1 MNAERGNTPVY
12 GVLGSG
18 RLARHLDHYFRNEGL
33 DVRRWART
41 ADAQANTRDPARHPD
56 ADERLRAAMAPCS
69 HVLVLLSDDAIAPF
83 VERHAF
89 LRDKI
94 LIHCSGAQSISGLN
108 GAHPLMTF
116 GPRLYDPER
125 YRAVPF
131 VTDAEGLSFP
141 DLFPRLA
148 NPHYTLPA
156 DKKALYHAYCV
167 VSGNF
172 TGLLWERVFAEFEQ
186 RLGLP
191 KEVLLPY
198 MEQVF
203 ANLAAA
209 DGVVT
214 GPLVRRDMKTIE
226 RNLAALKGNELKG
239 VYEAFL
245 RLAGIE
251 GELRELRGRNT

>member
-1 MNAERGNTPVY
+1 MNAERGNMPVY
-12 GVLGSG
+12 GLLGSG
-18 RLARHLDHYFRNEGL
+18 RLARHLAHYFQAEGL
-33 DVRRWART
+33 KVRRWARRPE
-41 ADAQANTRDPARHPD
+41 AHANTIDPAVHPD
-56 ADERLRAAMAPCS
+56 AEERLRATVAPCS
-69 HVLVLLSDDAIAPF
+69 HVLVLLTDDAIGDF
-83 VERHAF
+83 VERYDF
-89 LRDKI
+89 LRNKI
-94 LIHCSGAQSISGLN
+94 LIHCSGAQSIPGLN

-116 GPRLYDPER
+116 GPELYGLER

-141 DLFPRLA
+141 ELFPGLS
-148 NPHYTLPA
+148 NPHYALSA

-167 VSGNF
+167 ISGNF
-172 TGLLWERVFAEFEQ
+172 TGLLWERVFAEFER

-191 KEVLLPY
+191 KEVLKPY

-203 ANLAAA
+203 ANLAST

-226 RNLAALKGNELKG
+226 RNLAALEGDELKD

-245 RLAGIE
+245 RLVRIE
-251 GELRELRGRNT
+251 RG